1 MEKVFRLYDQEILD
15 TFKDTIVNLPSGLSI
30 KGVLTFSRGVHK
42 QSTWCKKDCF
52 EFIFE
57 DFVNQSFFV
66 YDIAFHTE
74 FQMKIFSP
82 IDFHFHY
89 FLDYY

>member
-1 MEKVFRLYDQEILD
+1 MRLLINQI
-15 TFKDTIVNLPSGLSI
+15 TTIVFIIL
-30 KGVLTFSRGVHK
+30 
-42 QSTWCKKDCF
+42 F
-52 EFIFE
+52 EFIFR

-82 IDFHFHY
+82 IDFHIHY